1 MVLCSGAVSTEGPG
15 PRAQRV
21 AATPDRISCS
31 RAWRVV
37 PTQAAN
43 SAASRPFGGPG
54 LWPGSAAAP
63 LPAPLLSY
71 PTPRLP
77 DHAPSQLWHAYL
89 SERRLAVRGLR
100 PDHVSFEALNN
111 VFERALVSM
120 HKMPRVWM
128 DYLALLMEQRLV
140 TRTRRTFD
148 RALAALPITQHDR
161 IWQLY
166 LVRRRRSV
174 GGRCTQSIL

>member
-1 MVLCSGAVSTEGPG
+1 MCPVL
-15 PRAQRV
+15 
-21 AATPDRISCS
+21 
-31 RAWRVV
+31 
-37 PTQAAN
+37 
-43 SAASRPFGGPG
+43 
-54 LWPGSAAAP
+54 
-63 LPAPLLSY
+63 LPPNQLL
-71 PTPRLP
+71 PNPWLP
-77 DHAPSQLWHAYL
+77 HPAPSQLWHAYL

-100 PDHVSFEALNN
+100 PDHVLFEALNN

-166 LVRRRRSV
+166 LVGKGKEHGRADARKGLPWGGCAAELRQLGCGVARRSCQPRAVARAGQWPGQALGRMSTLV
-174 GGRCTQSIL
+174 GFL